1 MRNYFVSHI
10 CCCENLNS
18 VGADSIS
25 ARLMHKFI
33 AQNAC
38 KIVGDG
44 FPVPRRKA
52 FMK

>member
-1 MRNYFVSHI
+1 MRYYFVSHI
-10 CCCENLNS
+10 CCENLYF

-25 ARLMHKFI
+25 ARLMYQFV
-33 AQNAC
+33 AQNVC